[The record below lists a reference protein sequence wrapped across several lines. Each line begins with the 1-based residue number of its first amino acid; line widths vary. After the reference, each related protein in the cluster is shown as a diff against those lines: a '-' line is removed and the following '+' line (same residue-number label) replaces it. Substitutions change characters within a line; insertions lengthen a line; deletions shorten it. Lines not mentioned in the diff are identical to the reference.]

1 MSMSKV
7 SCQDSEAYKFCP
19 GQGPKLGAGFW
30 ELGPEEELSD
40 IFWGWPF
47 WSDLVCCKY
56 CIVVSKKKKENVDNE
71 SKNNDEQMFDFFV
84 FKLTDKRSEDVLN
97 AHYTTPAAE
106 GLNLCKYY

>member
-40 IFWGWPF
+40 IFWGWLF
-47 WSDLVCCKY
+47 EVTWCAVNIALSFR
-56 CIVVSKKKKENVDNE
+56 KKKKECWQRI
-71 SKNNDEQMFDFFV
+71 KNNDEQMFDFFV
-84 FKLTDKRSEDVLN
+84 FKLTDKRSDDVLN